1 MLDLL
6 SSTSHYHLPKH
17 SLVIRTFNEKAQRFK
32 KSLQMQ
38 VVYKRKKKNP
48 SCIVKVQLLRGPGY
62 RCELVFFF
70 LILLIENKKKKIGSA
85 ERTLTKKNNKKTFL
99 CTLNC
104 SVTVCFYPLVDLHQ
118 LALFHYFV
126 QSTWV
131 SN

>member
-32 KSLQMQ
+32 KSQQMQ
-38 VVYKRKKKNP
+38 VVYKRKKKKSLMYRQSTTP
-48 SCIVKVQLLRGPGY
+48 SGARISMRIG
-62 RCELVFFF
+62 FFF
-70 LILLIENKKKKIGSA
+70 FNFAHRKQKKKIGSA